1 MKIRTTEIIND
12 RPEDFS
18 LCFACGKDNPI
29 GLKLNFIYNGKEV
42 KSEFIPG
49 KYHQGWKNIIHGGI
63 LYTLLDEATAYAV
76 LCNGIDSCVT
86 VKSQIKFINVAPV
99 EVPIQ
104 ISAQVTNTTKR
115 LIEAEG
121 VLCLKDNTVVAKIK
135 SLFYIMGHTNKAVIC
150 NMDRVIADS
159 AGVHFTAWQEV
170 FSSRGVKFTKDEFT
184 KFFNTCPVSIIHR
197 VMGENLSKEFIN
209 DLLQEKE
216 RIYYKKLKGNVR
228 AFPGAINLLKVIK
241 ESNSKV
247 ALISSAS
254 MKSIE
259 LICIELKLEGVFD
272 TIISNRDVTENKP
285 SIKAFLFAAEKL
297 EVKPE
302 NCVVIEDS
310 PFGIQY
316 AKRAGMKCL
325 AVANTYD
332 MQELKAADRVI
343 NSLEEIDLIRLMFK
357 LSQK

>member
-1 MKIRTTEIIND
+1 MKMRTTEIMND
-12 RPEDFS
+12 RSGDFN

-29 GLKLNFIYNGKEV
+29 GLKLNFSYDGKQV

-76 LCNGIDSCVT
+76 LCYGVDSCVT
-86 VKSQIKFINVAPV
+86 VKSQIKFINMAPL
-99 EVPIQ
+99 EIPIQ
-104 ISAQVTNTTKR
+104 ISAQVTNATKR

-121 VLCLKDNTVVAKIK
+121 ILCLKDNTVIAEIK
-135 SLFYIMGHTNKAVIC
+135 SLFYVKGHTNKAVLC

-159 AGVHFTAWQEV
+159 AGIHFAAWQEV
-170 FSSRGVKFTKDEFT
+170 FSSRGVNFTKDEFT
-184 KFFNTCPVSIIHR
+184 RLSNTCPFSIIHR
-197 VMGENLSKEFIN
+197 VLGKNLSKKFIN
-209 DLLQEKE
+209 DLLQKKE
-216 RIYYKKLKGNVR
+216 RIYYKKLRGNVR
-228 AFPGAINLLKVIK
+228 AFPNAINLLKVIK

-247 ALISSAS
+247 ALISSES
-254 MKSIE
+254 KKSIE
-259 LICIELKLEGVFD
+259 LICSELKLEGIFD
-272 TIISNRDVTENKP
+272 TIISNRDVPESKP

-310 PFGIQY
+310 PFGIQC

-325 AVANTYD
+325 AVANTYN

-357 LSQK
+357 LS